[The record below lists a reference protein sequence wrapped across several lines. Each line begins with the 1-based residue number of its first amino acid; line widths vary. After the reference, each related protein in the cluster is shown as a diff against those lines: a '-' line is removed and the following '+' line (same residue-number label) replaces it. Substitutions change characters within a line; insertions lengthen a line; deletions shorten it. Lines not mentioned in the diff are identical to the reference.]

1 MDNGQPTDSGGN
13 EPAPLLLI
21 GVALLPLLGVLGG
34 FSDCSAERKRRETM
48 QILASGFLQVAGLKG
63 LDHAAARP

>member
-1 MDNGQPTDSGGN
+1 
-13 EPAPLLLI
+13 
-21 GVALLPLLGVLGG
+21 
-34 FSDCSAERKRRETM
+34 M